1 MLNGIPTLLTGAL
14 LAQLDAM
21 GHSDSVVVADAHF
34 PAARVGGTVVEL
46 PGVNAPQAVRALC
59 AVLPLDDSP
68 TLDLMQ
74 SAEGTRLAVQHE
86 LVDAAGL
93 TDARP
98 VGAAPD
104 SDDEPPVVRE
114 LDRFDFYELA
124 RTASLIVR
132 TGESRAYGNAI
143 LRKGLATP
151 DERWRG

>member
-34 PAARVGGTVVEL
+34 PAARFGDVVVEL
-46 PGVNAPQAVRALC
+46 PGVTAPQAVRAIC
-59 AVLPLDDSP
+59 AVLPLDDAS

-74 SAEGTRLAVQHE
+74 SADGSRLPVQHE

-93 TDARP
+93 SDA
-98 VGAAPD
+98 GMEAAG
-104 SDDEPPVVRE
+104 EPQVVRE
-114 LDRFDFYELA
+114 LDRFEFYELA
-124 RTASLIVR
+124 RTASVILR

-151 DERWRG
+151 DEGWRE